1 MTCDTAP
8 PVAPPEPAPITVSA
22 FGRQF
27 SLRRPSALDAK
38 PIYAT
43 VLRARSAIRRVQA
56 LDRLRMRLARLHAP
70 DPDDDTDYQEDSAVP
85 DEGLEEAILALE
97 ERLGDL
103 PMTLGA
109 NEESYGHAVALFC
122 AHWQDPPEAAQA
134 NPTSWY
140 LREYTI
146 AQGLLVITAWFGAQE
161 LTAAE
166 GKS

>member
-8 PVAPPEPAPITVSA
+8 AVAPTEAAPITVA
-22 FGRQF
+22 VFNRKF
-27 SLRRPSALDAK
+27 RLRRPSAMDAY
-38 PIYAT
+38 PVYPA
-43 VLRARSAIRRVQA
+43 VLRARSAARRVQA
-56 LDRLRMRLARLHAP
+56 LERMRARLARLQAP

-85 DEGLEEAILALE
+85 DEGLEDAILALE

-109 NEESYGHAVALFC
+109 TPATYAEAVALFC
-122 AHWQDPPEAAQA
+122 AHWADPPESAQA
-134 NPTSWY
+134 DPVGWY
-140 LREYTI
+140 MREFDMARGMLI
-146 AQGLLVITAWFGAQE
+146 ITAWFGAQE